1 MINKNESARDNAVRM
16 AARAKRLVL
25 DADFCA
31 GIPVEKMARLRLMA
45 MDMDQLPE
53 LIERDVDAVM
63 QKTAK
68 WKFWA

>member
-1 MINKNESARDNAVRM
+1 MINEHESSRNNAVRI

-31 GIPVEKMARLRLMA
+31 GIPVEKMARLRLLA
-45 MDMDQLPE
+45 MDLDQLPA

-68 WKFWA
+68 WRFWA